1 MKKLLF
7 AVLASAL
14 LFSCGG
20 NSGSGLGGSSAII
33 PEKFDYKLLTDEAE
47 VKKIA
52 DEVIAKVGDNMSKLD
67 KIDIWITRPSKEGSI
82 KRDKPDYAMIT
93 TSFLNPND
101 PKKLFEY
108 RYSSERGGWDNGESK
123 SVRLVTGNAE
133 SFVLADEMYDASAVT
148 SDLIVSAVK
157 EGWEKYKDEEKFSEQ
172 WVKGIIIKN
181 GTIEV
186 AVRGILA
193 ANDLEKSHYHKVKIK
208 K

>member
-7 AVLASAL
+7 VVLASAL
-14 LFSCGG
+14 LFSCG
-20 NSGSGLGGSSAII
+20 NLGTGSSGGDSAVI
-33 PEKFDYKLLTDEAE
+33 PEKFDHKFLTDEAE
-47 VKKIA
+47 VKKVV
-52 DEVIAKVGDNMSKLD
+52 DEVFAKVGDSMSKLD
-67 KIDIWITRPSKEGSI
+67 KIDIWITRPSKEGTI
-82 KRDKPDYAMIT
+82 KRDKPDYAAIT
-93 TSFLNPND
+93 ASFLNPND

-133 SFVLADEMYDASAVT
+133 TFVLANEMYDASALT
-148 SDLIVSAVK
+148 SDMVVAAVK
-157 EGWEKYKDEEKFSEQ
+157 EGWAKYKDEEKFSDQ
-172 WVKGIIIKN
+172 WVKGIIIKD

-193 ANDLEKSHYHKVKIK
+193 ANDLEKSYYHKVKIK